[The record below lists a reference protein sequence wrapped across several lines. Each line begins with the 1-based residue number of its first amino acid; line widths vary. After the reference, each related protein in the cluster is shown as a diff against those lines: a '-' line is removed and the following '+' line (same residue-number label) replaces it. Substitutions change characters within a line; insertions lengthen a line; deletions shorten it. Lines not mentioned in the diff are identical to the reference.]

1 MVFPRPQMC
10 IYVPGIKKVKR
21 SKKKKSIVSG
31 RKGSFY
37 STNTLYTGLC
47 NIVGAAYGLGSEGV
61 DQGQSCVMLRAKETI
76 EPLERQISPNECLD
90 VK

>member
-1 MVFPRPQMC
+1 MC

-21 SKKKKSIVSG
+21 SKIKSVVSG

-37 STNTLYTGLC
+37 SKNTSYTGVC
-47 NIVGAAYGLGSEGV
+47 NIVGAAYRLGSEGG
-61 DQGQSCVMLRAKETI
+61 DQCQSFAMLRAEETT
-76 EPLERQISPNECLD
+76 EPLERKIPPNECQA